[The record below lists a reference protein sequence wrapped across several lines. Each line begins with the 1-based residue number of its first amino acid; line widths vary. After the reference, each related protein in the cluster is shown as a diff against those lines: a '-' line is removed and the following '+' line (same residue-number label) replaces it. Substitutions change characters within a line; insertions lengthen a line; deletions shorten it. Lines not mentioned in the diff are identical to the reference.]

1 MFFIGNFE
9 IIVLLDSQNRAISSL
24 TACIFQTNGLFPSEF
39 QSWNG
44 IVETYHYGNVWPLVN
59 PFHFNKF
66 ATFFTSQCLIFKS
79 SL

>member
-1 MFFIGNFE
+1 MLTKFSAKLHTFYWNSNFIFGKFQYFNVFIGNYE

-44 IVETYHYGNVWPLVN
+44 IVEKYHYG
-59 PFHFNKF
+59 
-66 ATFFTSQCLIFKS
+66 T
-79 SL
+79 